1 MGTGRA
7 FDKAGSDIE
16 NALDPVLVFKRG
28 TTHLFESL
36 ERRYFEPFGRTG
48 KSARYAVWLS
58 FRVWKVIVHIL
69 NECEAGQET
78 NVIILE

>member
-1 MGTGRA
+1 MVTGRA
-7 FDKAGSDIE
+7 FDKAGSDME
-16 NALDPVLVFKRG
+16 NALDPVLLFIRG
-28 TTHLFESL
+28 TTYLFEIL
-36 ERRYFEPFGRTG
+36 ERIYFEHFGRTG

-78 NVIILE
+78 NVIVLE